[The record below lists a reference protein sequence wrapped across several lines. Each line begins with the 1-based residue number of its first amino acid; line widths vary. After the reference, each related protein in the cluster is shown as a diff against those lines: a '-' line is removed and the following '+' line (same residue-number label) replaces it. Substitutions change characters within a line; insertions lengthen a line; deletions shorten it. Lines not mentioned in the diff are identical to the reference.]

1 MAQEKRG
8 KKLNKQK
15 GFELKFIRVEQHMV
29 LEWVVEIAVLR
40 MRPHSIQSMKN
51 VTVAQFNQE
60 IKRVKIEFST
70 LNNIL

>member
-1 MAQEKRG
+1 
-8 KKLNKQK
+8 
-15 GFELKFIRVEQHMV
+15 MV
-29 LEWVVEIAVLR
+29 VEWVVEIAVLR

>member
-1 MAQEKRG
+1 
-8 KKLNKQK
+8 
-15 GFELKFIRVEQHMV
+15 MV
-29 LEWVVEIAVLR
+29 VEWVAEIAVLR

-70 LNNIL
+70 LNNIPQTFFTHDHDCRKIFYQSND